1 VGSLSGPIE
10 DHPWPEE
17 LEGHVATAEKS
28 PRIHGYD
35 VQGDLARHYS
45 FAEVFLLTLTGELP
59 SREQTAAFETAMTF
73 VAPVSVA
80 EAPAHAAALA
90 RICGAR
96 SSGVLG
102 VGVLALVERARSL
115 IEQSAAVLDWLRAHH
130 GDPSAPVPIVTNE
143 ENGDAVAVQALRT
156 ALAAR
161 GVRID
166 VLEHPL
172 SLHRAILATLWFAG
186 LERPE
191 QLETAL
197 VLAWLPCVVAEA
209 NAHVVASFRDYP
221 TLLPPFVYEDP

>member
-1 VGSLSGPIE
+1 VGRASGPIE

-17 LEGHVATAEKS
+17 LQGHVATVGES

-45 FAEVFLLTLTGELP
+45 FAEVFLLTLIGDLP
-59 SREQTAAFETAMTF
+59 SKEQTAAFETAMTF
-73 VAPVSVA
+73 AAPVSIA

-96 SSGVLG
+96 PTGVLG
-102 VGVLALVERARSL
+102 VGVLTLAERARSL
-115 IEQSAAVLDWLRAHH
+115 IEQSAAVLDWLRAH
-130 GDPSAPVPIVTNE
+130 DNPNVPAPIATNDE
-143 ENGDAVAVQALRT
+143 DRDAVAVQALRS

-161 GVRID
+161 GVRIE

-172 SLHRAILATLWFAG
+172 SLDSAILATLWFAG
-186 LERPE
+186 LVRPE

-209 NAHVVASFRDYP
+209 HAHPVASFRDYP
-221 TLLPPFVYEDP
+221 MLLPPFVYEDP